1 MPLTTKKL
9 GKKWRVVE
17 VNTGD
22 IANNAGGT
30 ALDGGG
36 HESKTGAQ
44 SQAAA
49 VNISK
54 ARKKGANIPSKRN
67 MLA

>member
-22 IANNAGGT
+22 IAKNAGGT